1 MGNSS
6 LSEEL
11 PAACPLVVPSLLAAD
26 FGNLERE
33 IHRLQRCWA
42 RMFHLD
48 VMDGHF
54 VPNIS
59 IGVPVVEAVRRITDL
74 PLDVHLMI
82 SNPSRYIEVF
92 RRAGADV
99 LSIHVEA
106 VEDAGPFW
114 SRSEKLVRWQELFR
128 TPPLQL
134 IR

>member
-1 MGNSS
+1 MGNSA
-6 LSEEL
+6 LSREL
-11 PAACPLVVPSLLAAD
+11 RAAWPLVVPSLLAAD

-33 IHRLQRCWA
+33 IRRLEEAGA

-82 SNPSRYIEVF
+82 SNPSRYVEVF
-92 RRAGADV
+92 RRAA
-99 LSIHVEA
+99 
-106 VEDAGPFW
+106 PMC
-114 SRSEKLVRWQELFR
+114 
-128 TPPLQL
+128 
-134 IR
+134 

>member
-1 MGNSS
+1 M
-6 LSEEL
+6 
-11 PAACPLVVPSLLAAD
+11 VPSLLAAD

-33 IHRLQRCWA
+33 IRRLEEAGA

-82 SNPSRYIEVF
+82 SDPSRYVEVF

-106 VEDAGPFW
+106 VADARPVL
-114 SRSEKLVRWQELFR
+114 EQ
-128 TPPLQL
+128 
-134 IR
+134 IRKIGALAG